1 MAEAWHLPGQQPH
14 WDVEMPTLTALSQS
28 QTPPS
33 APRPSDVNS
42 GLGGQGLL
50 DWESCCAKSLQV
62 CLTLCD
68 PMGPLSMR
76 FSR

>member
-14 WDVEMPTLTALSQS
+14 WDVEMPTLTTLSQS

-42 GLGGQGLL
+42 GLRGQGLL
-50 DWESCCAKSLQV
+50 DWES
-62 CLTLCD
+62 
-68 PMGPLSMR
+68 
-76 FSR
+76 